1 MAFSFA
7 SLDSSDFEFLAKDI
21 AERESG
27 IKLTCYTAGRDGGID
42 ADDFYQDSEGIPS
55 IILQAKHMENTKD
68 VGKLKKQ
75 LSKFFLRI
83 AAHGYHNLRIMI
95 FTSMGVT
102 RQKQNEIK
110 EEGKKKGFLHVDV
123 FDEVKIREL
132 LDDPKNQDIIRK
144 HFKLW
149 IAHTEI
155 LNQIFNQDQFI
166 DCEQFLADA
175 ENQKELFVQT
185 GLYDQALKC
194 LESERLALIVG
205 DPGTGKTTMTKMLA
219 LTSAADGYKIR
230 YSSENDPQRIK
241 QAISADADLKEMIIL
256 DDFLGQRNL
265 DVNTSRLNSIISL
278 VSYVQRTRSKRII
291 LNSRFTILNEANN
304 SSDEFMKMIQR
315 INKSITVINSNR
327 LSRLDKARILL
338 SNLRYGKVP
347 AQYISSLTSDAMG
360 SRAAWENGGRSRKIF
375 TNIPRLLEI
384 VTHDNYNPRIIE
396 YICRKEAY
404 SRTSSD
410 SYFGLIRGYLN
421 DPKEIWKDEFDNRMH
436 REDRCVMYVL
446 FSLTDTDV
454 SFDSLREAFQKLA
467 YSDENLDSSRNI
479 FESSFDRL
487 VGSLLRK
494 TITKEGV
501 MCSAINPSVND
512 YISSFLRNADAQVV
526 NIIESA
532 AYADQITRLAKL
544 NKSALVSSSVK
555 AVVQNGSMSAL
566 PALKS
571 STCVQVLEIVNIFKI
586 FDNSVSS
593 DIISA
598 IKALEHNY
606 SHEGSV
612 RMFVREL
619 QHQDSA
625 IAFVREIKESGNFV
639 RMPGLKKF
647 FSINSEFERLLRD
660 IDLDAT
666 LIRECYE
673 LALRYAVTAEEKE
686 GLLALEYHVVCR
698 ELDSSATAWVEELI
712 ESTSFDAEEFLDV
725 DGVMISE
732 LDEVCQ
738 EIVEQNYCQ
747 WRKKVS
753 VLFNEKALD
762 CISENEIR
770 HIYDEA
776 AYYVID
782 SMDHERLLGISS
794 ARGRSSGPEGGVDG
808 DIQQI
813 ANLFKE
819 YMDA

>member
-1 MAFSFA
+1 MVFSFE
-7 SLDSSDFEFLAKDI
+7 SLDSADFEFLAKDI

-55 IILQAKHMENTKD
+55 VILQAKHMEKTKD

-75 LSKFFLRI
+75 LIKFFDKI
-83 AAHGYHNLRIMI
+83 VEHGYRDSRIMI
-95 FTSMGVT
+95 FTSMRVT
-102 RQKQNEIK
+102 RNKQKEIK
-110 EEGKKKGFLHVDV
+110 EEAAEKGCLHVDV
-123 FDEVKIREL
+123 FDEVKVKEL

-166 DCEQFLADA
+166 DCEQFLVDA
-175 ENQKELFVQT
+175 ENQRNLFVQT
-185 GLYDQALKC
+185 GLYDQALRC
-194 LESERLALIVG
+194 LENDRLVLIAG
-205 DPGTGKTTMTKMLA
+205 DPGTGKTTMTRMLA

-230 YSSENDPQRIK
+230 HSSENDPQRIK
-241 QAISADADLKEMIIL
+241 QVISADADLKEVIIL

-265 DVNTSRLNSIISL
+265 DVSNSRLNTILIL
-278 VSYVQRTRSKRII
+278 VSYIQRTKSKRII
-291 LNSRFTILNEANN
+291 LNSRFTILNEAKNR
-304 SSDEFMKMIQR
+304 SDEFMKMIRR
-315 INKSITVINSNR
+315 IDKSKSITVINSNR

-338 SNLRYGKVP
+338 SNLRHWAVP
-347 AQYISSLTSDAMG
+347 PQYISSLTFDMLSGRD
-360 SRAAWENGGRSRKIF
+360 SGRSRKTF
-375 TNIPRLLEI
+375 TSVPKYLEVI
-384 VTHDNYNPRIIE
+384 EHDNYNPRIIE
-396 YICRKEAY
+396 YICKEEVY
-404 SRTSSD
+404 SRSSSD
-410 SYFGLIRGYLN
+410 YYFDLIQGYLD
-421 DPKEIWKDEFDNRMH
+421 DPKEIWKDEFDNRMY

-446 FSLTDTDV
+446 FSLTDTYV
-454 SFDSLREAFQKLA
+454 SSDSLREAFQKLA
-467 YSDENLDSSRNI
+467 YSDESLDSSRNI
-479 FESSFDRL
+479 FESAIGRL
-487 VGSLLRK
+487 TESLLRK
-494 TITKEGV
+494 IITKEGV
-501 MCSAINPSVND
+501 RYSVINPSVND

-544 NKSALVSSSVK
+544 NESALVSLSAK
-555 AVVQNGSMSAL
+555 AIVQNGRMSAL
-566 PALKS
+566 PSLKS
-571 STCVQVLEIVNIFKI
+571 STCVQVLEIVNNFKI
-586 FDNSVSS
+586 FDNSVSN

-598 IKALEHNY
+598 IEALEHNY
-606 SHEGSV
+606 SHEDSV
-612 RMFVREL
+612 RMFVRGL

-625 IAFVREIKESGNFV
+625 VACVRGVKEIGNFV

-647 FSINSEFERLLRD
+647 FSVNSGFERLLRD
-660 IDLDAT
+660 NVLDAT

-686 GLLALEYHVVCR
+686 GLLALEYHVICR
-698 ELDSSATAWVEELI
+698 ELASSATAWVEEVI
-712 ESTSFDAEEFLDV
+712 ESTSFDTEEFLDV

-732 LDEVCQ
+732 LDEACQ
-738 EIVEQNYCQ
+738 EMVEQDYRQ
-747 WRKKVS
+747 WREKASVS
-753 VLFNEKALD
+753 FDEKALD

-770 HIYDEA
+770 RIYGES

-794 ARGRSSGPEGGVDG
+794 AHGRSSGLESGVDG
-808 DIQQI
+808 EMRQI